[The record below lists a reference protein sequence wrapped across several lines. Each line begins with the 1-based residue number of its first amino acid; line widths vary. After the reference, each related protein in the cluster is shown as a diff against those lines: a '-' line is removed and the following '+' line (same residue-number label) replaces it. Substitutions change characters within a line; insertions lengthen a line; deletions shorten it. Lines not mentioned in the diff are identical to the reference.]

1 MRQLGLFVVPLRSST
16 QSSPP
21 PRRKVKRRRH
31 FEVNWD
37 GRKGTLQLVLGVS
50 HEPRLVILF
59 VYLDL
64 CCSSRVQRMKGIQI
78 IANET
83 RNIPSEAFTMK
94 RDEEEFVGNG
104 VTNVKQSIDQLRRT
118 QLKDRGDES
127 EVGRLMTLSNLGSA
141 STSTCPGTWQLSTV
155 HCPVGPLG

>member
-1 MRQLGLFVVPLRSST
+1 
-16 QSSPP
+16 
-21 PRRKVKRRRH
+21 
-31 FEVNWD
+31 
-37 GRKGTLQLVLGVS
+37 
-50 HEPRLVILF
+50 
-59 VYLDL
+59 
-64 CCSSRVQRMKGIQI
+64 MKGIQT

-94 RDEEEFVGNG
+94 RDGEEFLGNG

-141 STSTCPGTWQLSTV
+141 STCPGTWQLSTV
-155 HCPVGPLG
+155 Q